1 VLHGIPFF
9 RVLCLDVQQYGRIP
23 TVHHAQAELKAAD
36 DCITAAR
43 DTIPAIKPLE

>member
-1 VLHGIPFF
+1 MLHGIPFF

-23 TVHHAQAELKAAD
+23 TVHHAQAEL
-36 DCITAAR
+36 ITAAR